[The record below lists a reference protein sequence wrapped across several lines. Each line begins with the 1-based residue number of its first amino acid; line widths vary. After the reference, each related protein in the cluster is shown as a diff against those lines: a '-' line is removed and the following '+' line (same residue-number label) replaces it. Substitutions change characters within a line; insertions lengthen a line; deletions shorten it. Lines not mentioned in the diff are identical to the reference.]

1 MTLLACAGTISAS
14 PQRRADYA
22 LKERHFVPRS
32 WTRVGPA
39 PSQHKIQLHIG
50 VKQGNFNEL
59 ERHLY
64 EVSDPFH
71 PRYGQHLSKAE
82 VTGLVK
88 PSDETLAQ
96 VHDWL
101 CGNGV
106 TEDQLEY
113 SHAKDWIKVT
123 LPVSTVEDLLDTQ
136 YSVFRHRDGSHVVRT
151 PEWSL
156 PMHLHE
162 HIETIQPTNSFFQPR
177 AKRTTLM
184 RLPDVDQ
191 SQYSMDPVDTQSK
204 ATVDQA
210 CNVTN
215 VTPTCLRT
223 LYGTIDYTPKSA
235 GENQIGLT
243 NYLSEAN
250 NRSDV
255 NLFLTRFRPEAAGA
269 AFNFT
274 TVIVADGDNQ
284 QTPNNS
290 TENAAGKDLEGN
302 LDAETILGITF
313 PTPLTTFNTGG
324 SPPFVPDL
332 LTPTD
337 TNEPYLTWL
346 NYVLA
351 LNSTPQVISTSY
363 GDDEQTVPLSFATS
377 VCNGFAQLGARGVT
391 LLFSSGDNGV
401 GPSAD
406 CFTNDGKNTSSFLPA
421 FPAGCPYITS
431 VGGTKNISPEI
442 VAFDAANGFSSGG
455 GFSNYFA
462 RPSYQDKV
470 VPAYITSLGTQ
481 FQGLYNASGRG
492 YPDIAAQGFRFATI
506 WNGNLT
512 FLDGTSASSPTAASV
527 ISLVND
533 ALLAAGKP
541 VLGFMNPWLYS
552 VGSTAFT
559 DITNGSAIGCNTTG
573 FPATTGWD
581 PVSGFGTP
589 YFPKLQAAA
598 LNDGMFSSDPRNIP
612 MSLCALFVVTLMLC
626 L

>member
-1 MTLLACAGTISAS
+1 MVSYSFRDVLMTFLACAGTVSGS
-14 PQRRADYA
+14 PSQRRANYA
-22 LKERHFVPRS
+22 VKERHHVPRS

-39 PSQHKIQLHIG
+39 PSQHQIQLQIG
-50 VKQGNFNEL
+50 VKQGNFDEL

-71 PRYGQHLSKAE
+71 HRYGQHLSKTE
-82 VTGLVK
+82 VDDLIK
-88 PSDETLAQ
+88 PTDETLTQ

-106 TEDQLEY
+106 NEEQLEY

-136 YSVFRHRDGSHVVRT
+136 YSVFQHKDGSYVVRT

-156 PMHLHE
+156 PAHLHE

-184 RLPDVDQ
+184 TLPAEEANKYDT
-191 SQYSMDPVDTQSK
+191 DPVTTTSK
-204 ATVDQA
+204 ATVAQA
-210 CNVTN
+210 CNETN

-223 LYGTIDYTPKSA
+223 LYGTIDYTVKAA
-235 GENQIGLT
+235 GKNQIGLT

-255 NLFLTRFRPEAAGA
+255 NLFLQRFRPEAAGA

-274 TVIVADGDNQ
+274 VQIIANGDNQ
-284 QTPNNS
+284 QTPNNV
-290 TENAAGKDLEGN
+290 TQNAAGKDLEGN

-332 LTPTD
+332 LTPTN
-337 TNEPYLTWL
+337 TNEPYLDWL
-346 NYVLA
+346 NYILA

-363 GDDEQTVPLSFATS
+363 GDDEQTVPQTFATS

-401 GPSAD
+401 GAPVD

-421 FPAGCPYITS
+421 FPAGCPFVTT
-431 VGGTKNISPEI
+431 VGGTKNVSPEI

-470 VPAYITSLGTQ
+470 VPDYITGLGTQ
-481 FQGLYNASGRG
+481 FQGLFNTSGRG

-552 VGSTAFT
+552 IGFSAFT

-573 FPATTGWD
+573 FPAKTGWD
-581 PVSGFGTP
+581 AVTGFGTP

-598 LNDGMFSSDPRNIP
+598 LNDGMFR
-612 MSLCALFVVTLMLC
+612 
-626 L
+626 